1 MDRLT
6 NSNGESIVC
15 EFCKE
20 NYFMCGENCD
30 IQVNKL
36 ANRLAHY
43 EDLIEQGL
51 MIELPCRVGD
61 TVYSIEYDYY
71 KDGLKVKDVKIK
83 SLIHLMNIGLE
94 EFNEWVFLT
103 REQAEE
109 KLKEMER

>member
-6 NSNGESIVC
+6 RRIGLNRVESDC
-15 EFCKE
+15 LLASESEWNDF
-20 NYFMCGENCD
+20 
-30 IQVNKL
+30 VNDCLKKL
-36 ANRLAHY
+36 ADY
-43 EDLIEQGL
+43 EDLIEQGK

-61 TVYSIEYDYY
+61 TVYSVEYDYY

-109 KLKEMER
+109 KLGEMER